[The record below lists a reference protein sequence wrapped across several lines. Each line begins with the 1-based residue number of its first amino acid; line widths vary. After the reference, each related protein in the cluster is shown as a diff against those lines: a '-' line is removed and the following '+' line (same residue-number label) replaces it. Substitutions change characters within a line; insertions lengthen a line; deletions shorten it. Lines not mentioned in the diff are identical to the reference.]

1 LRGTELFVGRENL
14 PALNDGEFYLSDV
27 QGKAAVAG
35 GKSLGRIVGFQNFG
49 AGELM
54 ELEGGMLI
62 PVSFISKVAD
72 DVVLNLPEGY
82 LSEE

>member
-1 LRGTELFVGRENL
+1 
-14 PALNDGEFYLSDV
+14 
-27 QGKAAVAG
+27 
-35 GKSLGRIVGFQNFG
+35 
-49 AGELM
+49 M